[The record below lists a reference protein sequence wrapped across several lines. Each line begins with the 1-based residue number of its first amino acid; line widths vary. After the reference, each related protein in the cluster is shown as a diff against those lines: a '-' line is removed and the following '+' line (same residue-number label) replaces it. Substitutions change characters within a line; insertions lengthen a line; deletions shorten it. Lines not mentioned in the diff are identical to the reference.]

1 MPKIPFSPATHF
13 NPRPRK
19 EGDPRNSTLS
29 ILNAI
34 SIHALVKRAT
44 PDCYAGQFFGGISIH
59 ALVKRATSGKHGCN
73 DFFDI
78 SIHALV
84 KRATH

>member
-1 MPKIPFSPATHF
+1 MQ
-13 NPRPRK
+13 
-19 EGDPRNSTLS
+19 LL
-29 ILNAI
+29 ILAQCQMLI

-44 PDCYAGQFFGGISIH
+44 QAQISLPVIWVISIH

-84 KRATH
+84 KRATMTPIS